1 MTNLI
6 SNSGIYLSELSTF
19 YHSSIASKGNSNIF
33 LACGDSKNNV
43 QIKSCFNID
52 SPNPFIIKKNI
63 KICKKTFKDL
73 CQEIESLFEKLERD
87 INIEK
92 DKIFLSLLKASSQT
106 HDVFKYK
113 KFSYDILGEMIS
125 QLIQW
130 DNLPSYLIV
139 SNKVWKD
146 IINFPHKKIV
156 KVSEI
161 KRGKALSSFNNA
173 EISFRP
179 CESKNLI
186 ETGIIGYFDIWNQS
200 ILIVSD
206 FQYRKSVLKNN
217 ECFLIGKSQWG
228 CYYESFYVDPTS
240 YEYKIIIIVKK
251 PQSIIYGSSGL

>member
-73 CQEIESLFEKLERD
+73 EALNQKLERD

-92 DKIFLSLLKASSQT
+92 DKIFLSLLRASSQT

-156 KVSEI
+156 KGSEI

-173 EISFRP
+173 
-179 CESKNLI
+179 

-200 ILIVSD
+200 ILIISD